1 LVWGIG
7 LGPEQAASVLAR
19 TSLFEGL
26 DDSARLRLAAAAV
39 TRTYKRG
46 QLIFAEGDVG
56 EALFVILE
64 GQVKVFVTSEEG
76 VEMVLVTLGK
86 SDSFGELSLIDGA
99 PRSASA
105 EALEATKILGL
116 GRRALL
122 DLLPGDPRLTEA
134 LLRSLGSLVRR
145 LTEQAADLVF
155 LDLHGRVAK
164 LLLAL
169 ADRDG
174 HQEGGK
180 TVLDLHVTQTDLA
193 GMVGGSRQSVNQI
206 LHAFER
212 RGYVELQGRTVVLNE
227 VELLRRR
234 AGVS

>member
-1 LVWGIG
+1 LV
-7 LGPEQAASVLAR
+7 
-19 TSLFEGL
+19 
-26 DDSARLRLAAAAV
+26 
-39 TRTYKRG
+39 
-46 QLIFAEGDVG
+46 FAEGDEG

-64 GQVKVFVTSEEG
+64 GQVKVFVTSEDG
-76 VEMVLVTLGK
+76 LEMVLVTLGP

-105 EALEATKILGL
+105 EALEPTRILGL

-122 DLLPGDPRLTEA
+122 DLLPGDPRLAEA

-174 HQEGGK
+174 HPEGDK

-212 RGYVELQGRTVVLNE
+212 RGYLELQGRTVVLNE
-227 VELLRRR
+227 VEPLRRR